1 MTLREKLEALEALQA
16 IDLEKADVLA
26 EGAELPA
33 RRTELEAK
41 VKEARRAFD
50 EQRLRLEANERE
62 RRGLDQVLQLERDK
76 VKKWEGRLADIK
88 TPREYA
94 ALNREIEISKKQ
106 NEHSNEQIKELARVA
121 GEIQQA
127 MDAAEEAML
136 ERDEEAQAKLKAIEA
151 RQAEIDERL
160 RSFDARRAE
169 AAKRIEAPLLARYE
183 SIRKRRP
190 GAPAI
195 PQVIGGTCRGCHRN
209 IPPQLVVV
217 KKGFRNV
224 PRTAVFGANFQTPGN
239 AGIETYFWEH
249 PREDRAVVE
258 QIKEAVVTVT
268 PWPLTTLDSGA
279 PTAPEATSIP
289 RHR

>member
-1 MTLREKLEALEALQA
+1 VEVTLREKLEALEALQA
-16 IDLEKADVLA
+16 VDLEKADVVV

-33 RRTELEAK
+33 RRAELEAK
-41 VKEARRAFD
+41 VKEARRGYD

-62 RRGLDQVLQLERDK
+62 RRQLDQLLQLERDK

-106 NEHSNEQIKELARVA
+106 NEHANEQIKELARVA
-121 GEIQQA
+121 VEIQAA

-136 ERDEEAQAKLKAIEA
+136 EREEEAQAKLKALDA

-169 AAKRIEAPLLARYE
+169 AAKVIEPPLLARYD
-183 SIRKRRP
+183 SIRRRRP
-190 GAPAI
+190 GPAI
-195 PQVIGGTCRGCHRN
+195 AVVVSGTCRGCHRN

-217 KKGFRNV
+217 LAR
-224 PRTAVFGANFQTPGN
+224 ANS
-239 AGIETYFWEH
+239 IETCPSCHRIIYS
-249 PREDRAVVE
+249 A
-258 QIKEAVVTVT
+258 EAVN
-268 PWPLTTLDSGA
+268 PPA
-279 PTAPEATSIP
+279 PSPT
-289 RHR
+289 